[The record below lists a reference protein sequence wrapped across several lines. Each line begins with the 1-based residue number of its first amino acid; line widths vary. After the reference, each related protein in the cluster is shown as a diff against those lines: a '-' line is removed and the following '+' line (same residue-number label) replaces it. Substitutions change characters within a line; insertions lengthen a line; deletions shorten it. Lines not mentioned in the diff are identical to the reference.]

1 MVCASCVYGML
12 RWCYGS
18 SMASRVGHDC
28 ELYWHSVRWWRM
40 ISYGSATTP
49 RVGHDRELAAGRVR
63 NPNTRVGLAAKSW
76 GTGVGL
82 AATVAELTEYIWIW
96 LL

>member
-1 MVCASCVYGML
+1 MLWYVY
-12 RWCYGS
+12 S
-18 SMASRVGHDC
+18 SKGGVWIENSIGIVSD
-28 ELYWHSVRWWRM
+28 
-40 ISYGSATTP
+40 GSAMVAL
-49 RVGHDRELAAGRVR
+49 RLQGWGIVLELAAILLG
-63 NPNTRVGLAAKSW
+63 NLNTRVGLAAKSW

>member
-1 MVCASCVYGML
+1 MV
-12 RWCYGS
+12 
-18 SMASRVGHDC
+18 
-28 ELYWHSVRWWRM
+28 
-40 ISYGSATTP
+40 
-49 RVGHDRELAAGRVR
+49 ELAATLWG
-63 NPNTRVGLAAKSW
+63 NPRQWVGLAAKSW